1 MGGEKNVLGRRNCMD
16 KDPEARGRG
25 HSACREF
32 QRLLE
37 VACSE
42 PEIKGCYVSLSHP
55 KPHEQTVRAV
65 LRISVFSSRH
75 RSFTEMYSAG
85 KDVSSSQ
92 GHGAEL

>member
-1 MGGEKNVLGRRNCMD
+1 MD
-16 KDPEARGRG
+16 KGPEARGRG

-42 PEIKGCYVSLSHP
+42 PEIKGCYMSLSHP
-55 KPHEQTVRAV
+55 KPHEQTVGAV
-65 LRISVFSSRH
+65 LRILFSLRG
-75 RSFTEMYSAG
+75 TEVSLKCIQLG

-92 GHGAEL
+92 GHGAEHDLL